1 MEILFGNKGI
11 YHYMDA
17 KVGTMQEL
25 EEHGRMYQVRMLE
38 ENELPYILP
47 SSMICTDAEVWLSHN
62 TKDCYGLQA
71 YLQQKAM
78 DGAQLKKILNQ
89 IMQQADA
96 LESYLLDASDLV
108 IRVEYLFMHK
118 EKEEIRM
125 LCVPGYQKPLKEQLA
140 AFLEYLMPRF
150 AHEDREGEIFLY
162 ECHRILADEWSDM
175 TDFLALLKV
184 GMKADAKYM
193 NQNAKK
199 QMQINEYDRMNI
211 SEQRGKVEQEE
222 TVLVKQETKREEVD
236 SIFSKRFLLYA
247 LAGGAALALIIK
259 YLFFDGT
266 TGTAIFGIVWLL
278 TLIILAIMT
287 ARDKED
293 GQESESA
300 MQEYGRQVQEVEM
313 VEEVPVQ
320 GYSRQTEQA
329 VHSVDVP
336 MGLPEKSVQDSR
348 ITDMKL
354 VPLTN
359 GALEPFRI
367 PVDKASFTIG
377 RDKASDYRVA
387 TTQIS
392 RVHVRLFR
400 RPDGL
405 YIEDQNSTNGT
416 YINTK
421 RIPAMTEQKL
431 EKGDVVG
438 LANEEFFVA

>member
-25 EEHGRMYQVRMLE
+25 EEHGRMYQVRMLV

-71 YLQQKAM
+71 YLQQKTM
-78 DGAQLKKILNQ
+78 NGTQLKKVLNQ

-96 LESYLLDASDLV
+96 LEAYLLDASDLV
-108 IRVEYLFMHK
+108 IRVEYLFMQK
-118 EKEEIRM
+118 EKNEIRM
-125 LCVPGYQKPLKEQLA
+125 LCVPGYQKPLKEQLT

-150 AHEDREGEIFLY
+150 SHEDRAGELFLY
-162 ECHRILADEWSDM
+162 ECHRVLTDEWSDM
-175 TDFLALLKV
+175 TDFLALLNAGTDTDGRCRKQGEKTSMQKPNSSEENEFAEEAVTLEQKV
-184 GMKADAKYM
+184 ACADIDA
-193 NQNAKK
+193 
-199 QMQINEYDRMNI
+199 
-211 SEQRGKVEQEE
+211 
-222 TVLVKQETKREEVD
+222 
-236 SIFSKRFLLYA
+236 IFSKRFLLYA

-266 TGTAIFGIVWLL
+266 TGTA
-278 TLIILAIMT
+278 
-287 ARDKED
+287 
-293 GQESESA
+293 
-300 MQEYGRQVQEVEM
+300 YGRQVQGDETLEDA
-313 VEEVPVQ
+313 PVQ
-320 GYSRQTEQA
+320 GYSRQAEQA

-336 MGLPEKSVQDSR
+336 MGLSEKSVQDSR
-348 ITDMKL
+348 IPDMKL

-359 GALEPFRI
+359 GALESFRI
-367 PVDKASFTIG
+367 PKDKASFTIG

-392 RVHVRLFR
+392 RVHVRLFC

>member
-71 YLQQKAM
+71 YLQQKTM
-78 DGAQLKKILNQ
+78 DGAQLKKVLNQ

-96 LESYLLDASDLV
+96 LEAYLLDASDLV
-108 IRVEYLFMHK
+108 IRVEYLFMQK

-125 LCVPGYQKPLKEQLA
+125 LCVPGYQKPLKEQLV

-150 AHEDREGEIFLY
+150 SHEDRAGELFLY
-162 ECHRILADEWSDM
+162 ECHRVLTDEWCDM
-175 TDFLALLKV
+175 TDFLTLLNA
-184 GMKADAKYM
+184 GADIDGRC
-193 NQNAKK
+193 QNHGEKK
-199 QMQINEYDRMNI
+199 LMQKSNSGEEKK
-211 SEQRGKVEQEE
+211 SVEEAV
-222 TVLVKQETKREEVD
+222 TIETKPTRAD
-236 SIFSKRFLLYA
+236 IDTIFSKRFLLYA

-278 TLIILAIMT
+278 TLVILAIMT

-300 MQEYGRQVQEVEM
+300 MQEYGRQVQGVETM
-313 VEEVPVQ
+313 EE
-320 GYSRQTEQA
+320 
-329 VHSVDVP
+329 VP

-359 GALEPFRI
+359 GSLEPFRI
-367 PVDKASFTIG
+367 PMDKASFTIG

-392 RVHVRLFR
+392 RVHVRLFC

>member
-25 EEHGRMYQVRMLE
+25 EEHGRMYQVRMLV

-71 YLQQKAM
+71 YLQQKTM
-78 DGAQLKKILNQ
+78 NGTQLKKVLNQ

-96 LESYLLDASDLV
+96 LEAYLLDASDLV
-108 IRVEYLFMHK
+108 IRVEYLFMQK
-118 EKEEIRM
+118 EKNEIRM
-125 LCVPGYQKPLKEQLA
+125 LCVPGYQKPLKEQLT

-150 AHEDREGEIFLY
+150 SHEDRAGELFLY
-162 ECHRILADEWSDM
+162 ECHRVLTDEWSDM
-175 TDFLALLKV
+175 TDFLALLNAGTDTDGRCRKQGEKTSMQKPNSIEENEFAEEAVTLEQKV
-184 GMKADAKYM
+184 ARADIDA
-193 NQNAKK
+193 
-199 QMQINEYDRMNI
+199 
-211 SEQRGKVEQEE
+211 
-222 TVLVKQETKREEVD
+222 
-236 SIFSKRFLLYA
+236 IFSKRFLLYA
-247 LAGGAALALIIK
+247 LAGGAALA
-259 YLFFDGT
+259 
-266 TGTAIFGIVWLL
+266 
-278 TLIILAIMT
+278 LIILAIMT

-300 MQEYGRQVQEVEM
+300 MQEYGRQVQGDETLEDA
-313 VEEVPVQ
+313 PVQ
-320 GYSRQTEQA
+320 GYSRQAEQA

-336 MGLPEKSVQDSR
+336 MGLSEKSVQDSR
-348 ITDMKL
+348 IPDMKL

-359 GALEPFRI
+359 GALESFRI
-367 PVDKASFTIG
+367 PMDKASFTIG

-392 RVHVRLFR
+392 RVHVRLFC

>member
-71 YLQQKAM
+71 YLQQKTM
-78 DGAQLKKILNQ
+78 DGAQLKKVLNQ

-96 LESYLLDASDLV
+96 LEAYLLDASDL
-108 IRVEYLFMHK
+108 IICVEYLFMQK

-125 LCVPGYQKPLKEQLA
+125 LCVPGYQKPLKEQLV

-150 AHEDREGEIFLY
+150 SHEDRAGELFLY
-162 ECHRILADEWSDM
+162 ECHRVLTDEWCDM
-175 TDFLALLKV
+175 TDFLTLLNA
-184 GMKADAKYM
+184 GADIDGRC
-193 NQNAKK
+193 QNHGEKK
-199 QMQINEYDRMNI
+199 LMQKSNSGEEKK
-211 SEQRGKVEQEE
+211 SVEEAV
-222 TVLVKQETKREEVD
+222 TIETKPTRAD
-236 SIFSKRFLLYA
+236 IDTIFSKRFLLYA

-278 TLIILAIMT
+278 TLVILAIMT

-300 MQEYGRQVQEVEM
+300 MQEYGRQVQGVETM
-313 VEEVPVQ
+313 EE
-320 GYSRQTEQA
+320 
-329 VHSVDVP
+329 VP

-359 GALEPFRI
+359 GSLEPFRI
-367 PVDKASFTIG
+367 PMDKASFTIG

-392 RVHVRLFR
+392 RVHVRLFC

>member
-11 YHYMDA
+11 YHYMDT

-25 EEHGRMYQVRMLE
+25 EEHGRMYQVRMLV

-71 YLQQKAM
+71 YLQQKTM
-78 DGAQLKKILNQ
+78 NGTQLKKVLNQ

-96 LESYLLDASDLV
+96 LEAYLLDASDLV
-108 IRVEYLFMHK
+108 IRVEYLFMQK
-118 EKEEIRM
+118 EKNEIRM
-125 LCVPGYQKPLKEQLA
+125 LCVPGYQKPLKEQLT

-150 AHEDREGEIFLY
+150 SHEDRAGELFLY
-162 ECHRILADEWSDM
+162 ECHRVLTDEWSDM
-175 TDFLALLKV
+175 TDFLALLNAGTDTDGRCRKQGEKTSMQKPNSSEENEFAEEAVTLEQKV
-184 GMKADAKYM
+184 ARADIDA
-193 NQNAKK
+193 
-199 QMQINEYDRMNI
+199 
-211 SEQRGKVEQEE
+211 
-222 TVLVKQETKREEVD
+222 
-236 SIFSKRFLLYA
+236 IFSKRFLLYA

-300 MQEYGRQVQEVEM
+300 MQEYGRQVQGDETLEDA
-313 VEEVPVQ
+313 PVQ
-320 GYSRQTEQA
+320 GYSRQAEQA

-336 MGLPEKSVQDSR
+336 MGLSEKSVQDSR
-348 ITDMKL
+348 IPDMKL

-359 GALEPFRI
+359 GALESFRI
-367 PVDKASFTIG
+367 PMDKASFTIG

-392 RVHVRLFR
+392 RVHVRLFC

>member
-17 KVGTMQEL
+17 KIGTMQML
-25 EEHGRMYQVRMLE
+25 EEQGRMYQVKMLV
-38 ENELPYILP
+38 ENEFPYILT
-47 SSMICTDAEVWLSHN
+47 SSMICTDGEVWLSHN
-62 TKDCYGLQA
+62 TKECYSMQA

-78 DGAQLKKILNQ
+78 NGQQLRSVLKQ
-89 IMQQADA
+89 IMQQAKL
-96 LESYLLDASDLV
+96 LEEYLLDASDLV
-108 IRVEYLFMHK
+108 VHIEYLFFHR
-118 EKEEIRM
+118 EKEAIRM
-125 LCVPGYQKPLKEQLA
+125 LCVPGYQKPLREQLA
-140 AFLEYLMPRF
+140 VLLEYLMPRF
-150 AHEDREGEIFLY
+150 DHRDREGELFLY
-162 ECHRILADEWSDM
+162 ECHRILADDWCDM
-175 TDFLALLKV
+175 TDFLALLNEKIDTDV
-184 GMKADAKYM
+184 ECVTVDEQNKAEIPKQTD
-193 NQNAKK
+193 KK
-199 QMQINEYDRMNI
+199 EYA
-211 SEQRGKVEQEE
+211 EE
-222 TVLVKQETKREEVD
+222 TATVVQQIKWEDVD

-266 TGTAIFGIVWLL
+266 TGTAIFGIIWLL

-287 ARDKED
+287 AHDKT
-293 GQESESA
+293 SEEEPDTA
-300 MQEYGRQVQEVEM
+300 MQEYKLQHGRDEKSV
-313 VEEVPVQ
+313 
-320 GYSRQTEQA
+320 YSKI
-329 VHSVDVP
+329 S
-336 MGLPEKSVQDSR
+336 LPEKYNMEHVSLSPQTSAVAKKE
-348 ITDMKL
+348 IMKL

-367 PVDKASFTIG
+367 PQDRTSLTIG
-377 RDKASDYRVA
+377 RDKSSDYRVS

-392 RVHVRLFR
+392 RVHVRLFC

-416 YINTK
+416 YINAK

>member
-1 MEILFGNKGI
+1 MEILFVNKGI

-17 KVGTMQEL
+17 KVGTMQAL
-25 EEHGRMYQVRMLE
+25 EEQGRLYQVRMLV
-38 ENELPYILP
+38 ENELPYIL
-47 SSMICTDAEVWLSHN
+47 SSAMICTDAEVWLSHN

-71 YLQQKAM
+71 YLQQKTM
-78 DGAQLKKILNQ
+78 TGVRLKKILNQ

-96 LESYLLDASDLV
+96 LEAYLLDASDLV
-108 IRVEYLFMHK
+108 IRVEYLFVQK

-125 LCVPGYQKPLKEQLA
+125 LCVPGYQKPLKGQLA
-140 AFLEYLMPRF
+140 LFLEYLMPRF
-150 AHEDREGEIFLY
+150 AHEDREGELFLY
-162 ECHRILADEWSDM
+162 ECHRVLTDEWSDM
-175 TDFLALLKV
+175 TDFLTLLNAGVDTDGKCR
-184 GMKADAKYM
+184 
-193 NQNAKK
+193 NQNEDKF
-199 QMQINEYDRMNI
+199 MQKVYSGEENAFAEEIIMP
-211 SEQRGKVEQEE
+211 EQKTTRADI
-222 TVLVKQETKREEVD
+222 D

-300 MQEYGRQVQEVEM
+300 MQEYGRLVQGDET
-313 VEEVPVQ
+313 VEEVP
-320 GYSRQTEQA
+320 G
-329 VHSVDVP
+329 
-336 MGLPEKSVQDSR
+336 KSVQDSR
-348 ITDMKL
+348 IPDVKL

-367 PVDKASFTIG
+367 PMEMDKVSFTIG

-392 RVHVRLFR
+392 RVHVRLFC